1 MTRPARTAATAPP
14 APPAPSRTAAPARTG
29 STAGGRSTAGTR
41 STAGVRGSTATGP
54 VRRTGPVPSRPQLR
68 LVPPAPA
75 AGRMRDTAAGR
86 QAPFVLLVVLMLVTT
101 TVSLLLLNTAIAVDS
116 LKATDRRSAIA
127 DQVQEVQR
135 LEQQVVSGST
145 AAELARAAAANGLV
159 PAGPA
164 GHLVLGPDGTSV
176 LRGTAEPAPA
186 PPAPPAALPPAAA
199 AVPPAPAAPAPDVA
213 APAPAAPAP
222 AAGLPPASPADAA
235 GD

>member
-1 MTRPARTAATAPP
+1 
-14 APPAPSRTAAPARTG
+14 
-29 STAGGRSTAGTR
+29 
-41 STAGVRGSTATGP
+41 
-54 VRRTGPVPSRPQLR
+54 
-68 LVPPAPA
+68 
-75 AGRMRDTAAGR
+75 MRDTAAGR
-86 QAPFVLLVVLMLVTT
+86 QAPFVLLVVLMLVAT

-127 DQVQEVQR
+127 DQAQQVER

-176 LRGTAEPAPA
+176 LRGTAEPAPV
-186 PPAPPAALPPAAA
+186 PPAPPAAALPPAAA
-199 AVPPAPAAPAPDVA
+199 AVPPAPAAPAPAVP

-222 AAGLPPASPADAA
+222 AGGLPPAAPADAA